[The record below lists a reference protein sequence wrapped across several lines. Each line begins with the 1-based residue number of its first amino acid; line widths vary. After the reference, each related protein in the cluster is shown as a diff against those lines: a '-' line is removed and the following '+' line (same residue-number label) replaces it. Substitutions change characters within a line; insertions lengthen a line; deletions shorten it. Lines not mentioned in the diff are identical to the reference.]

1 MDVKALNAALAYAR
15 TVASK
20 PQGAANIADTGDAN
34 AAGQSFAKLVQNS
47 LRDTVKATAASEAQA
62 LKAVTGKADIT
73 EIVAAVSNAEMAL
86 ETVVAVRDRV
96 ISAYQDIIKMPI

>member
-20 PQGAANIADTGDAN
+20 PQGAANISEAGEVGG
-34 AAGQSFAKLVQNS
+34 AGQSFANLVRNS
-47 LRDTVKATAASEAQA
+47 VGDMVKGTAASEAQA

>member
-15 TVASK
+15 ATASK
-20 PQGAANIADTGDAN
+20 PQGAVAIGEIGDASG
-34 AAGQSFAKLVQNS
+34 ASQSFAKLVQSS
-47 LRDTVKATAASEAQA
+47 LGDMAKATAASEAQA